1 MTVGARKFSDL
12 RCEAPDIAH
21 TNRSLSTSK
30 ERIFQNHK
38 KHKNSLS
45 PLVILLC
52 CALSRSPVRR
62 LSGVVHP
69 STSRQAVAPPC
80 GRRTRPPC
88 RDEENNTTFTPKSTP
103 FHPKCTTL
111 LPFPTRGRHDTRPR
125 IRALSEFAIPAF
137 TLHLHTYPSDTQTL
151 ARELHPHFLLHRGEG
166 KGGEAFTLITLLSND
181 LRATGEEVKAK
192 IEKRRT
198 RPRARKTPKRQ
209 LDCTSILGVR
219 YLGCATRTT
228 RSKD

>member
-1 MTVGARKFSDL
+1 MAGRRKSKRANATGRAAIDSDAQRGYTYQYNRRGRNVTVGAQKFSDL
-12 RCEAPDIAH
+12 RCEAPDTAH

-80 GRRTRPPC
+80 GCRAALPIATRK
-88 RDEENNTTFTPKSTP
+88 TTRLSRQSPLLFAGNAPLFVPSP
-103 FHPKCTTL
+103 HAGDTT
-111 LPFPTRGRHDTRPR
+111 
-125 IRALSEFAIPAF
+125 RALASALQSRCI
-137 TLHLHTYPSDTQTL
+137 SC
-151 ARELHPHFLLHRGEG
+151 LHPSPSHLP
-166 KGGEAFTLITLLSND
+166 T
-181 LRATGEEVKAK
+181 
-192 IEKRRT
+192 
-198 RPRARKTPKRQ
+198 
-209 LDCTSILGVR
+209 
-219 YLGCATRTT
+219 
-228 RSKD
+228 